1 MRREAREDRQGPDT
15 SEENRDTAVK
25 GRITVTEEKGTEAS
39 AGTGRNIMEKGQDTG
54 RTDRSPV
61 AAALITD
68 AADSMVQTSLD
79 SAAMGADPAPAVRKE
94 DSVTGTESLSAKE
107 NIPRKTT
114 AASSTAYVRSVMP

>member
-1 MRREAREDRQGPDT
+1 MKEGRQGPD
-15 SEENRDTAVK
+15 SPEESQDTAVK
-25 GRITVTEEKGTEAS
+25 GRITVTEEKETEAS
-39 AGTGRNIMEKGQDTG
+39 ARAGRNIRVTEQDTG

-68 AADSMVQTSLD
+68 AADSMAQTSLD

-107 NIPRKTT
+107 NILRKTT
-114 AASSTAYVRSVMP
+114 AASSTVYVRSVMP